1 LTFDQ
6 SEAPQDYFERQEE
19 SPVLAHRDVRSSCA
33 NDRCLFMTNM
43 DPFVQPDQV
52 TFDYQ
57 NITSIPKLETMYD
70 DLSTLPSNVE
80 WDEHSYHRVVD
91 NDPHT
96 CWNTIRSKS
105 NGIIICELI

>member
-19 SPVLAHRDVRSSCA
+19 NPVLEHRDVRSSCA

-43 DPFVQPDQV
+43 DPFVQPNQV

-57 NITSIPKLETMYD
+57 NITSISKLETKYD
-70 DLSTLPSNVE
+70 ALSTLPSNVE
-80 WDEHSYHRVVD
+80 WDEHSYHSVVD
-91 NDPHT
+91 NDPNT
-96 CWNTIRSKS
+96 CWNTIRSKFK
-105 NGIIICELI
+105 